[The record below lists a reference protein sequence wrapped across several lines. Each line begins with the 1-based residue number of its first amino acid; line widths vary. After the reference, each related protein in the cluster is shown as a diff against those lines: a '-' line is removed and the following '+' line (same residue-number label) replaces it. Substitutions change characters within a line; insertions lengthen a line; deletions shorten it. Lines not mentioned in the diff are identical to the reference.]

1 MFTYNFKRLLN
12 LIGIAL
18 FKKLCIA
25 IKENDISQI
34 REEIVAYILAFG
46 VHLAYFLDILL
57 FLQNIPKKMKYL
69 KN

>member
-25 IKENDISQI
+25 IKENDINQI
-34 REEIVAYILAFG
+34 REEITSYILLFG
-46 VHLAYFLDILL
+46 GHLAYFLEIFL
-57 FLQNIPKKMKYL
+57 FLQNISKKMRYL

>member
-25 IKENDISQI
+25 IKENDSIQI
-34 REEIVAYILAFG
+34 REEIVAYILVFG
-46 VHLAYFLDILL
+46 VNLAYLLEIFL
-57 FLQNIPKKMKYL
+57 FLQNILKKMRYL
-69 KN
+69 KI